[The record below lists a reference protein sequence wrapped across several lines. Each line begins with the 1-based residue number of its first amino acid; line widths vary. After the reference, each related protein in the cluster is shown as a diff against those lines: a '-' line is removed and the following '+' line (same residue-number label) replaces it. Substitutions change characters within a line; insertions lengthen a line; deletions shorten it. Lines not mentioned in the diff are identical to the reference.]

1 MKKVF
6 TLLLMALSVTLV
18 NAQEGAQDAKSKEIL
33 GELSKKAKTY
43 KSITADYK
51 QTYKSSKGASSSST
65 GKIWVKDK
73 KFKFTSSEGQDITS
87 DGTTV
92 WTYVKDDQIV
102 YVCPVEDALE
112 GEDFSDPSELFTIW
126 EKDFKTR
133 YVKDETVGGKVY
145 QIIYLSP
152 MKPATKK
159 FHTIVLKIDKE
170 AKQIYKLIIKSN
182 DGSTTIYQLT
192 NFKANP
198 DLNDGLFKWKPK
210 PGVDEEEC

>member
-1 MKKVF
+1 MKKV
-6 TLLLMALSVTLV
+6 LVLLMVLSVTLV
-18 NAQEGAQDAKSKEIL
+18 SAQDGSQDAKSKEIL

-43 KSITADYK
+43 KSITASYK
-51 QTYKSSKGASSSST
+51 QTYRSSKGASSVSS
-65 GKIWVKDK
+65 GKIWVKDQ

-87 DGTTV
+87 DGKTV

-112 GEDFSDPSELFTIW
+112 GEDFSNPNELFTIW
-126 EKDFKTR
+126 EKDFKSR
-133 YVKDETVGGKVY
+133 YVKDETVGGKEY

-152 MKPATKK
+152 MKPAEKK
-159 FHTIVLKIDKE
+159 FHTIVLKVDKA
-170 AKQIYKLIIKSN
+170 AKQLYKLIIKSN
-182 DGSTTIYQLT
+182 DGSTTIYQLN

-198 DLNDGLFKWKPK
+198 ELSDGLFKWKSK